1 MVFIKKK
8 ITNKLFKILVF
19 VLAIEIILGYGI
31 YFKTSSLVSGYYVS
45 SSLRFIDKIIKLAEP
60 TIDEYKEKKKIRE
73 IKLIDCKKINEK
85 NQILNISGFNSYRK
99 PIRFQSNLNFLNTFD
114 QEKDFLILIV
124 GNSETF
130 GWYQKDGD
138 RLHSMLQKK
147 LRKKIN
153 TKDIFVLNLSYA
165 GGMISDHLTDTLNF
179 SEIYHPDLVIFYTG
193 GNELHLEQTYKDI
206 LDDYSLNMENLKLY
220 SFEKKNEHN
229 SSAYLFPN
237 TLQKCLSDS
246 LYFTKKKFNKFNP
259 NIDVEIHIKKNFE
272 KINKSLKDKSI
283 DFLFYIQPFNKE
295 LSKSKKDIEN
305 YKKITSLSLP
315 DKSFKNLN
323 LIDKEIKIDYVDLFH
338 TLNTNNTSDYLLN
351 DILIKFGETIKDKI
365 INENN

>member
-1 MVFIKKK
+1 MK
-8 ITNKLFKILVF
+8 
-19 VLAIEIILGYGI
+19 
-31 YFKTSSLVSGYYVS
+31 
-45 SSLRFIDKIIKLAEP
+45 
-60 TIDEYKEKKKIRE
+60 
-73 IKLIDCKKINEK
+73 
-85 NQILNISGFNSYRK
+85 
-99 PIRFQSNLNFLNTFD
+99 
-114 QEKDFLILIV
+114 
-124 GNSETF
+124 
-130 GWYQKDGD
+130 
-138 RLHSMLQKK
+138 
-147 LRKKIN
+147 
-153 TKDIFVLNLSYA
+153 
-165 GGMISDHLTDTLNF
+165 
-179 SEIYHPDLVIFYTG
+179 
-193 GNELHLEQTYKDI
+193 
-206 LDDYSLNMENLKLY
+206 
-220 SFEKKNEHN
+220 KKNEHN

-237 TLQKCLSDS
+237 ALQKCLSDS

-272 KINKSLKDKSI
+272 KINKSLEDKSI

>member
-1 MVFIKKK
+1 M
-8 ITNKLFKILVF
+8 TNKLFKILVF

-31 YFKTSSLVSGYYVS
+31 YLKNSSLISGYYVS

-60 TIDEYKEKKKIRE
+60 TIDEYKGKKKIRE

-206 LDDYSLNMENLKLY
+206 LDNYSLNMENLKLY
-220 SFEKKNEHN
+220 SFEKK
-229 SSAYLFPN
+229 
-237 TLQKCLSDS
+237 K
-246 LYFTKKKFNKFNP
+246 
-259 NIDVEIHIKKNFE
+259 
-272 KINKSLKDKSI
+272 
-283 DFLFYIQPFNKE
+283 
-295 LSKSKKDIEN
+295 
-305 YKKITSLSLP
+305 
-315 DKSFKNLN
+315 
-323 LIDKEIKIDYVDLFH
+323 
-338 TLNTNNTSDYLLN
+338 
-351 DILIKFGETIKDKI
+351 
-365 INENN
+365 